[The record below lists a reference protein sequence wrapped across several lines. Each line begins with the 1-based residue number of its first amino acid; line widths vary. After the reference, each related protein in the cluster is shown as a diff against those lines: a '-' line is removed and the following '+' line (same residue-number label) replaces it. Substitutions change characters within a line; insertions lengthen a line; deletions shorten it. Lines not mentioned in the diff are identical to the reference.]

1 MFKIHFQP
9 LPDLFCETTWGLPWM
24 QGLPCPPDFS
34 ESDTNTQ
41 VVDGAKQ
48 NETEQGS
55 DAESASSGLAMTIQK
70 FSGKI

>member
-1 MFKIHFQP
+1 
-9 LPDLFCETTWGLPWM
+9 M

-41 VVDGAKQ
+41 EVDGAKQ

-55 DAESASSGLAMTIQK
+55 DAESASSGLAMTTQK
-70 FSGKI
+70 FSGKISIN